1 MDNLQFQEKSSAH
14 FLQSIFPAAIASCAK
29 IVEPSEKKITVIATA
44 QLFQGKPQA
53 ASPLESLKEKFMAT
67 TIGKMLL
74 NPFGYSEI
82 SLETKE

>member
-1 MDNLQFQEKSSAH
+1 MDNLHFPEKNSAH

-29 IVEPSEKKITVIATA
+29 ILRQSEKKITVIAKA
-44 QLFQGKPQA
+44 QLFQEKPQA

-82 SLETKE
+82 SLDSKE